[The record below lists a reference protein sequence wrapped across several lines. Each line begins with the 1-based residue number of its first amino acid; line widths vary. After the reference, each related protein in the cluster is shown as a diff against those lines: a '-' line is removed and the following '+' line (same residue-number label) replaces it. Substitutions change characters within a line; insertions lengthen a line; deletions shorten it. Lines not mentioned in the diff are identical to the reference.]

1 MGRMRIKK
9 KEAVVPFRETVA
21 YRTLIVGGSVIVF
34 VTALYILVGALTTS
48 TTTAIISGAIAVAA
62 AFGIFHNLD
71 KLRNTKIPKRTLTRM
86 KRR

>member
-1 MGRMRIKK
+1 MRIKK
-9 KEAVVPFRETVA
+9 KEAVQPFRETVA

-62 AFGIFHNLD
+62 AVGIFYNLD
-71 KLRNTKIPKRTLTRM
+71 HLRNAKIPKRTLTRM